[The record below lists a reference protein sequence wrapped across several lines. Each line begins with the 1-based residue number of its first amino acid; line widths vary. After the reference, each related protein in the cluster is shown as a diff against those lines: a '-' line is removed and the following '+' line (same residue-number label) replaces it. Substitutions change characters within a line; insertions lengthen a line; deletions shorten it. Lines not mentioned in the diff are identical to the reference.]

1 MKKTIKTDLGNK
13 AVFSKNLSRCIKRS
27 DKTQRE
33 LANAIGVHPSTICDW
48 LQERTYPRMDKVQ
61 LIAEFFGI
69 SKSELVEENYV
80 AKETVSKKEQEI
92 IDLFHKI
99 PEEKRESVLSIIR
112 TVIDN
117 L

>member
-1 MKKTIKTDLGNK
+1 MNKIETKLGD
-13 AVFSKNLSRCIKRS
+13 ASVFSKNLLRYIERS

-33 LANAIGVHPSTICDW
+33 LARAVGVSPSTICDW
-48 LQERTYPRMDKVQ
+48 TRGRAYPRMDKLQ
-61 LIAEFFGI
+61 KLADYFGI
-69 SKSELVEENYV
+69 SKSELVEDNYV

-112 TVIDN
+112 TVIDT

>member
-1 MKKTIKTDLGNK
+1 MNKIETKLGD
-13 AVFSKNLSRCIKRS
+13 ASVFSKNLLRCIERS

-33 LANAIGVHPSTICDW
+33 LARAVGVSPSTICDW
-48 LQERTYPRMDKVQ
+48 TRGRAYPRMDKLQ
-61 LIAEFFGI
+61 KLADYFGI

>member
-13 AVFSKNLSRCIKRS
+13 AVFSKNLNRCIKRS

-80 AKETVSKKEQEI
+80 AKDTVSKKEQEI

>member
-1 MKKTIKTDLGNK
+1 MNKTKTNLGDPS
-13 AVFSKNLSRCIKRS
+13 VFSKNLLRYIERS

-33 LANAIGVHPSTICDW
+33 LAKAVGVSPSTICDW
-48 LQERTYPRMDKVQ
+48 TRGRAYPRMDKLQ
-61 LIAEFFGI
+61 KLADYFGI
-69 SKSELVEENYV
+69 SKSDLVEDVYV
-80 AKETVSKKEQEI
+80 AKDSVSEKEQEI